1 MQGGGR
7 RAKSIGIHE
16 AAGICVLFLRLI
28 SVRRR
33 DDDGD
38 NVAA

>member
-1 MQGGGR
+1 MQGWRPPGVV
-7 RAKSIGIHE
+7 IGMHE